1 MGTFFQDLRYAVRMM
16 LKNPG
21 FTVVAVFVLALGI
34 GANSALFSVVN
45 AVLIRPLPYSDPDR
59 LMIMWEKSATQ
70 DTSVAY
76 PNFVDW
82 RDQNQVFEQIAAFRR
97 ESFNLVGAGEAERL
111 SGRMISANFFN
122 TLGVKPLLGRDFVAE
137 EDRASGNRVVI
148 LNYGFWQRRFGGAQ
162 DIIGRQLSLSNQS
175 YTVVGVMPSDFRFG
189 VESDIFVPIGLAEE
203 RFKERGAHPGIYVIG
218 RLKPGVTQEQGR
230 AEMDTIQARLGQQ
243 YPDTNAERRI
253 HLESLYENTVEEVR
267 PALWILLGAVG
278 FVLLIACANVANL
291 LLARSA
297 ARQKE
302 IAIRTALGASRWR
315 IVRQLLTESVLLSVL
330 GGGLGLLL
338 AVWGTDLLTKV
349 VPADRVPRL
358 DTAGIDLKVLGFT
371 MLVAIL
377 TGVVFGLAPALQAS
391 KTDLNESLKEGDRG
405 STGNRHRVRSVLVVS
420 EVALALVLLIGAG
433 LLVKS
438 FWRLQTVETGFD
450 SSNLLTMQLSYTAEK
465 GQERKATDFF
475 QQLEAQIQ
483 SVPGVESVALS
494 SGLPFAGAAEQSF
507 SIEGRPEEKAGR
519 PLMAVQY
526 ITTPEY
532 LQTMGI
538 ELKRGRYLSE
548 QDRRDAPLVAVIDES
563 LAQKYFPNEDPL
575 GKRLTLGGHGPHQM
589 PAYEIVGIVEHVKHY
604 GLEGETPVD
613 PQFYFS
619 LNQASDELL
628 SIIARRISVVVRT
641 KTDPLSLVGSVRQQ
655 VAAADP
661 NQPVYNV
668 RTMEQLV
675 TETISTRR
683 FSMFL
688 LITFALVALLL
699 AAVGIYGVISY
710 SVTQRT
716 HEIGIRMA
724 LGAQTGDILKLVL
737 GHGMLLTLIGIGAG
751 LIAALVLTRVMSS
764 LLFNVSATDPLT
776 YVSIALLLG
785 GVAFLAI
792 IIPARR
798 AMRVDPMEA
807 LRYE

>member
-1 MGTFFQDLRYAVRMM
+1 MGTFVQDLRYAVRMM
-16 LKNPG
+16 LKSPG

-45 AVLIRPLPYSDPDR
+45 AVLLRPLPYSDPDR

-70 DTSVAY
+70 DTSVSY

-97 ESFNLVGAGEAERL
+97 ESFNLVGSGEAERL
-111 SGRMISANFFN
+111 SGRMISASFFS
-122 TLGVKPLLGRDFVAE
+122 TLGAKPLLGRDFVAE

-148 LNYGFWQRRFGGAQ
+148 LNYGFWQRRFGGAK

-175 YTVVGVMPSDFRFG
+175 YTVVGVMPADFRFG

-218 RLKPGVTQEQGR
+218 RLKPGITQEQGR

-297 ARQKE
+297 ARHKE

-358 DTAGIDLKVLGFT
+358 DMAAVDMQVLGFT
-371 MLVAIL
+371 MLVAVL

-405 STGNRHRVRSVLVVS
+405 STGNRQRVRSVLVVS

-450 SSNLLTMQLSYTAEK
+450 SGNLLTMQLSYTAEK

-526 ITTPEY
+526 MTTPEY

-538 ELKRGRYLSE
+538 ELKKGRFLSE

-575 GKRLTLGGHGPHQM
+575 GKRLTLGGHGPHQL

-613 PQFYFS
+613 PQFYFA
-619 LNQASDELL
+619 LDQASDELL

-641 KTDPLSLVGSVRQQ
+641 KTDALSLVSSVRQQ

-675 TETISTRR
+675 TETIAPRR

-737 GHGMLLTLIGIGAG
+737 GHGMMLTLIGIGAG
-751 LIAALVLTRVMSS
+751 LVAALALTRVMSS